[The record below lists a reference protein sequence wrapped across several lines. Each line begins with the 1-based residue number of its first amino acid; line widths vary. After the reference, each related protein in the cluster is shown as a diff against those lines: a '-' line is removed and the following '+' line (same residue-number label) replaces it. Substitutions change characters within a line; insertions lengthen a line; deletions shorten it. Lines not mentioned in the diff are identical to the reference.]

1 METQV
6 EELPTQVE
14 EPTPQVEELTS
25 QVEELTSQVEELP
38 PVPTTTP
45 NENVKEIAITDV
57 VIDNENMALNIII
70 AFTQIAHRR
79 NAYNI
84 DETAKLAEAINFF
97 KPKPQENKE
106 VSSNE

>member
-6 EELPTQVE
+6 EELP
-14 EPTPQVEELTS
+14 P
-25 QVEELTSQVEELP
+25 QVEELP
-38 PVPTTTP
+38 PTPTTTPVTNETQTTTP

-57 VIDNENMALNIII
+57 VIDNENMALNILI

-97 KPKPQENKE
+97 KPKPQENNV

>member
-6 EELPTQVE
+6 EELP
-14 EPTPQVEELTS
+14 
-25 QVEELTSQVEELP
+25 SQVEELP
-38 PVPTTTP
+38 PAPTTTPVTNETQTTTP

-97 KPKPQENKE
+97 KPKPQENNV
-106 VSSNE
+106 VSSN